1 MPALLLGARKLAG
14 ERLPAPPGGKR
25 RPVLLCVG
33 SYILAVSVLTAEQTR
48 GRMEAMNDDVPTIRR
63 AIAALSPSKTQRR
76 YPEALSRR
84 IAALARSHPGR
95 GPSSLA
101 RRLDMAPQTL
111 ARVGARAKPVLGPG
125 RV

>member
-1 MPALLLGARKLAG
+1 
-14 ERLPAPPGGKR
+14 
-25 RPVLLCVG
+25 
-33 SYILAVSVLTAEQTR
+33 
-48 GRMEAMNDDVPTIRR
+48 MEAMNDDVPTIRR

-95 GPSSLA
+95 DPSSLA

-111 ARVGARAKPVLGPG
+111 ARIVASAPPVVVPVRVVGERAAACEGVVVRGPRG
-125 RV
+125 VVVEGLDVAGVAELLRALS